1 LVLIVPCLG
10 ADFTLPWCSLGL
22 VLVLISL
29 CFGADLV
36 FYLDVEFIPPR
47 CWSRPALALIS
58 PCLDVDLTLS

>member
-36 FYLDVEFIPPR
+36 FVLMLSS
-47 CWSRPALALIS
+47 SRLGAG
-58 PCLDVDLTLS
+58 LTLPWR